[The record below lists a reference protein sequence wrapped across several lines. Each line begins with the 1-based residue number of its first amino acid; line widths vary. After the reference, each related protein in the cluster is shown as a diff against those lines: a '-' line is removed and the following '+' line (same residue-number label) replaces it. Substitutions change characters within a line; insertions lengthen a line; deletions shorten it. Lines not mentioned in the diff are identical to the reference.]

1 MCPKNSFV
9 YQKIQFKAT
18 VFKHKEMKRRHKD
31 IFLFSLRRSSTS
43 IKFYSYYGFYIK
55 ISGKEKAVISRDL
68 PCFIKSL

>member
-43 IKFYSYYGFYIK
+43 IKLYSYYGFYIK

>member
-31 IFLFSLRRSSTS
+31 IFVFSLRSSTS
-43 IKFYSYYGFYIK
+43 IKFYSYCGFYIK
-55 ISGKEKAVISRDL
+55 ISGKEKAVILRDL